1 VRLRQKIPWL
11 TRVAGCFL
19 IYEVPSRDASIPQP
33 FPPVLRPPPKTD
45 THVCGY
51 ATLVRHQRRRNI
63 QTHFGVDC
71 YWHNAKLGKANHAEN
86 QMNVTELN
94 PGNLTIAPLLL
105 LKLIRDLALLEE
117 ELRTAEDTIGQPVS
131 SYQVPLAERL
141 CRVGV
146 GDQKVED
153 FIAWWRSISSLITD
167 SSNDETQLAKIVAA
181 EAAGM
186 AVFAELIA
194 SIKSRGNQGRL
205 QSLAA

>member
-1 VRLRQKIPWL
+1 
-11 TRVAGCFL
+11 
-19 IYEVPSRDASIPQP
+19 
-33 FPPVLRPPPKTD
+33 
-45 THVCGY
+45 
-51 ATLVRHQRRRNI
+51 
-63 QTHFGVDC
+63 
-71 YWHNAKLGKANHAEN
+71 
-86 QMNVTELN
+86 MNVTELN